1 MKRGSGNSN
10 SSRKKKSSVIPTDNN
25 DDFLSPTQ
33 SRIIQSSVPNPMSNS
48 IAAALLNSKM
58 VARRKRSS
66 AKKRR
71 NTDLMRKLKHEP
83 CIWLGSIKEHFDKI
97 DYNTLE
103 PGKIYI
109 YRLNHS
115 SQSVG
120 YWIGRFLGIKRDL
133 TTKAE
138 HLSFDVFWWR
148 PPRNH
153 NETWIKPSFKS
164 LTDGQSIQIIMNEN
178 HIFSTNK
185 CEFFD
190 IEYNDFDN
198 IFADNLP
205 TSSPQ
210 EICKM
215 MVDQIDQ
222 NAYTS
227 INKLPVV
234 DWLYRPPLPTTEYD
248 EDRNP
253 IPLFMTKP
261 GPMYKKTEKHFYSLM
276 PPPIPEYSPRSR
288 SKKGGRKP
296 RKTRKIK
303 HTKN

>member
-10 SSRKKKSSVIPTDNN
+10 SSRKKKSSIIPTDNN
-25 DDFLSPTQ
+25 DDFLSPPQ
-33 SRIIQSSVPNPMSNS
+33 SRIIQSSVPIPMSNS

-58 VARRKRSS
+58 VKRRKRSS
-66 AKKRR
+66 ARRRR
-71 NTDLMRKLKHEP
+71 NTDLVRKLKYEP
-83 CIWLGSIKEHFDKI
+83 CKWLGSIKENFEKI
-97 DYNTLE
+97 NYDELE

-109 YRLNHS
+109 YKRNHTI
-115 SQSVG
+115 VG
-120 YWIGRFLGIKRDL
+120 YWIGRFLGVEHDL
-133 TTKAE
+133 SVE
-138 HLSFDVFWWR
+138 EEYLIFDVFWYR
-148 PPRNH
+148 LPRDH
-153 NETWIKPSFKS
+153 NETWEKPQFSS
-164 LTDGQSIQIIMNEN
+164 LAEGQSIKITRDEE
-178 HIFSTNK
+178 HYFSISK

-198 IFADNLP
+198 IFSDNLP
-205 TSSPQ
+205 TKSPQ

-234 DWLYRPPLPTTEYD
+234 DWLYRPPLPPDDKKSEY
-248 EDRNP
+248 
-253 IPLFMTKP
+253 MTKS
-261 GPMYKKTEKHFYSLM
+261 GPMYRKTESHFYSLM
-276 PPPIPEYSPRSR
+276 PPPIPEYSPISR